1 MRVNAGVLIIICLL
15 FLVGTVAAVG
25 IPDTV
30 TVTTNKPWIIA
41 NNGDQS
47 TITVKVTN
55 TTTTPTDYSGPIEGV
70 TVNLAVDPLYG
81 TMSPLTITTNLSG
94 MASSTFKVKTKSGAA
109 QITATITAPALS
121 NSTIQSIDHDSP
133 YYPYFA
139 HPLNGEVASE
149 IPFNISITDL
159 WGNRIDDRKEVA
171 LSLPLHTL
179 SLHVHGPAPYDCNF
193 VGYGHDILPAL
204 DPNGNLSVNV
214 KLTSKIGSNYILM
227 DQLGSISDKFEWI
240 VAEATGK
247 PYSMT
252 GSISDG
258 GILPV
263 GFKPFII
270 DYFLYDVYGNPLGN
284 SSLWVNSS
292 EVGSGEQTLFTSN
305 SLGQIRLTY
314 GPKATVKTI
323 TITAT
328 SESNHTLTKVLFAQF
343 TTAEATNMVLAITP
357 QSLASRDIPTSQPA
371 QVVGK
376 VTDFFGNP
384 VAGQLVTFHLSDVQ
398 TSPFAATSAPSFNSA
413 SVVSIINATTNS
425 DGNAIVSFYPG
436 SFTIQQNDPNYSDK
450 ASGSCKVTATWN
462 SYSSPPVSLEWKNF
476 PYLSVSANATP
487 QTVLVNDTIDV
498 TIQVKG
504 DGYMMGTRPVSV
516 MLDMDAS
523 SSLNSGSRG
532 PDAKAS
538 SKKFV
543 DNLTPSLD
551 QVGLVSYGDD
561 DNEVFHSN
569 ASYNFFN
576 VKEAI
581 DNLTLKGGVS
591 GGNAISVKQSVDE
604 AVYRIMHNPTLHA
617 QEVRA
622 IILLGDSSYD
632 NGELPALVKETWG
645 SDGNDIR
652 VFTIMF
658 LSSSGGCGSGTDSK
672 LIRMKDLA
680 AQAGG
685 KYYCGSDKNAI
696 DDAYADIAGIL
707 RSLAG
712 VNATMDL
719 SFDNVEVNST
729 PMIGGQVFAYV
740 PETKTVWPN
749 STTTYK
755 NQSDEWKAPDYK
767 LHFYVGTIHVNEI
780 WETHYRLRVNQTGL
794 IKLFDNT
801 STITFNNGTE
811 TIHLPDL
818 YITSGPSYSPLGSNS
833 GTLDVSNL
841 MITKTGSITDFIPLN
856 WNLKYTGIATAT
868 EMMWYSYNNGPWVLF
883 SSQTNINP
891 GDFTHNAQ
899 LDVRKLPPGGYRIKV
914 HVIAPD
920 SIDDEEIS
928 APIAVGSKGIFIKL
942 E

>member
-1 MRVNAGVLIIICLL
+1 MRAKAGILIIICFI

-30 TVTTNKPWIIA
+30 TVSTDKPWIIA

-47 TITVKVTN
+47 IITVKVTN
-55 TTTTPTDYSGPIEGV
+55 TTLGFNGDVQGA
-70 TVNLAVDPLYG
+70 TVNLAVDPQYG
-81 TMSPLTITTNLSG
+81 TLSPATITTNLSG

-109 QITATITAPALS
+109 QINATIPATTLS
-121 NSTIQSIDHDSP
+121 DSVIQNIDHDSP
-133 YYPYFA
+133 YYSYFT
-139 HPLNGEVASE
+139 HPLSGTVATEV
-149 IPFNISITDL
+149 PFSLSVTDR
-159 WGNRIDDRKEVA
+159 WGNQIDNRRG
-171 LSLPLHTL
+171 SHIITL
-179 SLHVHGPAPYDCNF
+179 YVHGPAPDDCGF
-193 VGYGHDILPAL
+193 ADAGYNHTLTKTL
-204 DPNGNLSVNV
+204 DANGNSSSMVR
-214 KLTSKIGSNYILM
+214 LTTKIGPNNILM
-227 DQLGSISDKFEWI
+227 GAYGSIPDKFEWI
-240 VAEATGK
+240 VAEATD
-247 PYSMT
+247 PPLSPSSIT
-252 GSISDG
+252 GVISNG

-263 GFKPFII
+263 GTQPFII
-270 DYFLYDVYGNPLGN
+270 DYFIYDVYGNTLGN
-284 SSLWVNSS
+284 SPVWINTS
-292 EVGSGEQTLFTSN
+292 EVGSGEQQLYTSN
-305 SLGQIRLTY
+305 SLGQIRVTY
-314 GPKATVKTI
+314 GPKATVKNI

-328 SESNHTLTKVLFAQF
+328 SKSNPNIIKVLFAQF
-343 TTAEATNMVLAITP
+343 TSAEATNMVLAITP
-357 QSLASRDIPTSQPA
+357 QSMASRDIPTSQPA

-384 VAGQLVTFHLSDVQ
+384 VAGQEVTFHLSDVQ
-398 TSPFAATSAPSFNSA
+398 TSPFVTTGDPSFSST
-413 SVVSIINATTNS
+413 SVVSTINATTNS
-425 DGNAIVSFYPG
+425 DGNAIVFFYPG

-450 ASGSCKVTATWN
+450 ASGSCMVTATWN
-462 SYSSPPVSLEWKNF
+462 SYSPPPVKLEWKNF
-476 PYLSVSANATP
+476 PYLSISVNATP
-487 QTVLVNDTIDV
+487 QNVQVNDTIDV
-498 TIQVKG
+498 TINVKG
-504 DGYMMGTRPVSV
+504 DGYLMGTRPVTV

-576 VKEAI
+576 VKGAI

-591 GGNAISVKQSVDE
+591 GNSAISVKQSVDE
-604 AVYRIMHNPTLHA
+604 GVYRIMHNPTLHA

-622 IILLGDSSYD
+622 IILLGDSAYD
-632 NGELPALVKETWG
+632 SGELPALVKETWG

-658 LSSSGGCGSGTDSK
+658 LSSNNGCGSGTDSK
-672 LIRMKDLA
+672 LIRMKALA

-729 PMIGGQVFAYV
+729 PMSGGQVFAYI
-740 PETKTVWPN
+740 PETKTKWPN
-749 STTTYK
+749 STITYK
-755 NQSDEWKAPDYK
+755 NQSDEWQAPEYQ
-767 LHFYVGTIHVNEI
+767 LHFDIGTLHVNEM
-780 WETHYRLRVNQTGL
+780 WETQYRLKVNKTGL

-801 STITFNNGTE
+801 SKITFNNGTE
-811 TIHLPDL
+811 TIHLPDI

-833 GTLDVSNL
+833 GKLDISDLAV
-841 MITKTGSITDFIPLN
+841 TKSGSITDMIPVT
-856 WNLKYTGIATAT
+856 WNLKYLGIATAT
-868 EMMWYSYNNGPWVLF
+868 ETMWYSADNGPWVKF
-883 SSQTNINP
+883 STQTNINP
-891 GDFTHNAQ
+891 GDFTHGTQ
-899 LDVRKLPPGGYRIKV
+899 LDVKKLPPGGYRIKIRV
-914 HVIAPD
+914 VAPD
-920 SIDDEEIS
+920 AIDDEEITV
-928 APIAVGSKGIFIKL
+928 PITVGSAGIYIKL

>member
-1 MRVNAGVLIIICLL
+1 MRAKAGILIIICFI

-30 TVTTNKPWIIA
+30 TVSTDKPWIIA

-47 TITVKVTN
+47 IITVKVTN
-55 TTTTPTDYSGPIEGV
+55 TTLGFNGDVQGA
-70 TVNLAVDPLYG
+70 TVNLAVDPQYG
-81 TMSPLTITTNLSG
+81 TLSPATITTNLSG

-109 QITATITAPALS
+109 QINATIPATTLS
-121 NSTIQSIDHDSP
+121 DSVIQNIDHDSP
-133 YYPYFA
+133 YYSYFT
-139 HPLNGEVASE
+139 HPLSGTVATEV
-149 IPFNISITDL
+149 PFSLSVTDR
-159 WGNRIDDRKEVA
+159 WGNQIDNRRG
-171 LSLPLHTL
+171 SHIITL
-179 SLHVHGPAPYDCNF
+179 YVHGPAPDDCGF
-193 VGYGHDILPAL
+193 ADAGYNHTLTKTL
-204 DPNGNLSVNV
+204 DANGNSSSMVR
-214 KLTSKIGSNYILM
+214 LTTKIGPNNILM
-227 DQLGSISDKFEWI
+227 GAYGSIPDKFEWI
-240 VAEATGK
+240 VAEATD
-247 PYSMT
+247 PPLSPSSIT
-252 GSISDG
+252 GVISNG

-263 GFKPFII
+263 GTQPFII
-270 DYFLYDVYGNPLGN
+270 DYFIYDVYGNTLGN
-284 SSLWVNSS
+284 SPVWINTS
-292 EVGSGEQTLFTSN
+292 EVGSGEQQLYTSN
-305 SLGQIRLTY
+305 SLGQIRVTY
-314 GPKATVKTI
+314 GPKATVKNI

-328 SESNHTLTKVLFAQF
+328 SKSNPNIIKVLFAQF
-343 TTAEATNMVLAITP
+343 TSAEATNMVLAITP
-357 QSLASRDIPTSQPA
+357 QSMASRDIPTSQPA

-384 VAGQLVTFHLSDVQ
+384 VAGQEVTFHLSDVQ
-398 TSPFAATSAPSFNSA
+398 TSPFVTTGVPSFSST
-413 SVVSIINATTNS
+413 SVVSTINATTNS
-425 DGNAIVSFYPG
+425 DGNAIVFFYPG

-450 ASGSCKVTATWN
+450 ASGSCMVTATWN
-462 SYSSPPVSLEWKNF
+462 SYSPPPVKLEWKNF
-476 PYLSVSANATP
+476 PYLSISVNATP
-487 QTVLVNDTIDV
+487 QNVQVNDTIDV
-498 TIQVKG
+498 TINVKG
-504 DGYMMGTRPVSV
+504 DGYLMGTRPVTV

-576 VKEAI
+576 VKGAI

-591 GGNAISVKQSVDE
+591 GNSAISVKQSVDE
-604 AVYRIMHNPTLHA
+604 GVYRIMHNPTLHA

-622 IILLGDSSYD
+622 IILLGDSAYD
-632 NGELPALVKETWG
+632 SGELPALVKETWG

-658 LSSSGGCGSGTDSK
+658 LSSNNGCGSGTDSK
-672 LIRMKDLA
+672 LIRMKALA

-729 PMIGGQVFAYV
+729 PMSGGQVFAYI
-740 PETKTVWPN
+740 PETKTKWPN
-749 STTTYK
+749 STITYK
-755 NQSDEWKAPDYK
+755 NQSDEWKAPEYQ
-767 LHFYVGTIHVNEI
+767 LHFDIGTLHVNEM
-780 WETHYRLRVNQTGL
+780 WETQYRLKVNKTGL

-801 STITFNNGTE
+801 SKITFNNGTE
-811 TIHLPDL
+811 TIHLPDI

-833 GTLDVSNL
+833 GKLDISDLAV
-841 MITKTGSITDFIPLN
+841 TKSGSITDMIPVT
-856 WNLKYTGIATAT
+856 WNLKYLGIATAT
-868 EMMWYSYNNGPWVLF
+868 ETMWYSADNGPWVKF
-883 SSQTNINP
+883 STQTNINP
-891 GDFTHNAQ
+891 GDFTHGTQ
-899 LDVRKLPPGGYRIKV
+899 LDVKKLPPGGYRIKIRV
-914 HVIAPD
+914 VAPD
-920 SIDDEEIS
+920 AIDDEEITV
-928 APIAVGSKGIFIKL
+928 PITVGSAGIYIKL

>member
-1 MRVNAGVLIIICLL
+1 MRAKAGILIIICFI

-30 TVTTNKPWIIA
+30 TVSTDKPWIIA

-47 TITVKVTN
+47 IITVKVTN
-55 TTTTPTDYSGPIEGV
+55 TTLGFNGDVQGA
-70 TVNLAVDPLYG
+70 TVNLAVDPQYG
-81 TMSPLTITTNLSG
+81 TLSPATITTNLSG

-109 QITATITAPALS
+109 QINATIPATTLS
-121 NSTIQSIDHDSP
+121 DSVIQNIDHDSP
-133 YYPYFA
+133 YYSYFT
-139 HPLNGEVASE
+139 HPLSGTVATEV
-149 IPFNISITDL
+149 PFSLSVTDR
-159 WGNRIDDRKEVA
+159 WGNQIDNRRG
-171 LSLPLHTL
+171 SHIITL
-179 SLHVHGPAPYDCNF
+179 YVHGPAPDDCGF
-193 VGYGHDILPAL
+193 ADAGYNHTLTKTL
-204 DPNGNLSVNV
+204 DANGNSSSMVR
-214 KLTSKIGSNYILM
+214 LTTKIGPNNILM
-227 DQLGSISDKFEWI
+227 GAYGSIPDKFEWI
-240 VAEATGK
+240 VAEATD
-247 PYSMT
+247 PPLSPSSIT
-252 GSISDG
+252 GVISNG

-263 GFKPFII
+263 GTQPFII
-270 DYFLYDVYGNPLGN
+270 DYFIYDVYGNTLGN
-284 SSLWVNSS
+284 SPVWINTS
-292 EVGSGEQTLFTSN
+292 EVGSGEQQLYTSN
-305 SLGQIRLTY
+305 SLGQIRVTY
-314 GPKATVKTI
+314 GPKATVKNI

-328 SESNHTLTKVLFAQF
+328 SKSNPNIIKVLFAQF
-343 TTAEATNMVLAITP
+343 TSAEATNMVLAITP
-357 QSLASRDIPTSQPA
+357 QSMASRDIPTSQPA

-384 VAGQLVTFHLSDVQ
+384 VAGQEVTFHLSDVQ
-398 TSPFAATSAPSFNSA
+398 TSPFVTTGDPSFSST
-413 SVVSIINATTNS
+413 SVVSTINATTNS
-425 DGNAIVSFYPG
+425 DGNAIVFFYPG

-450 ASGSCKVTATWN
+450 ASGSCMVTATWN
-462 SYSSPPVSLEWKNF
+462 SYSPPPVKMEWKNF
-476 PYLSVSANATP
+476 PYLSISVNATP
-487 QTVLVNDTIDV
+487 QNVQVNDTIDV
-498 TIQVKG
+498 TINVKG
-504 DGYMMGTRPVSV
+504 DGYLMGTRPVTV

-576 VKEAI
+576 VKGAI

-591 GGNAISVKQSVDE
+591 GNSAISVKQSVDE
-604 AVYRIMHNPTLHA
+604 GVYRIMHNPTLHA

-622 IILLGDSSYD
+622 IILLGDSAYD
-632 NGELPALVKETWG
+632 SGELPALVKETWG

-707 RSLAG
+707 KSLAG

-729 PMIGGQVFAYV
+729 PMSGGQVFAYI
-740 PETKTVWPN
+740 PETKTKWPN
-749 STTTYK
+749 STITYK
-755 NQSDEWKAPDYK
+755 NQSDEWQAPDYQ
-767 LHFYVGTIHVNEI
+767 LHFDIGTLHINEI
-780 WETHYRLRVNQTGL
+780 WETQYRLKVNQTGL

-801 STITFNNGTE
+801 SKITFNNGTE
-811 TIHLPDL
+811 TIHLPDI

-833 GTLDVSNL
+833 GKLDISDLAV
-841 MITKTGSITDFIPLN
+841 TKSGSITDMIPVT
-856 WNLKYTGIATAT
+856 WNLKYLGIATAT
-868 EMMWYSYNNGPWVLF
+868 ETMWYSADNGPWVKF
-883 SSQTNINP
+883 STQTNINP
-891 GDFTHNAQ
+891 GDFTHGTQ
-899 LDVRKLPPGGYRIKV
+899 LDVKKLPPGGYRIKIRV
-914 HVIAPD
+914 VAPD
-920 SIDDEEIS
+920 AIDDEEITV
-928 APIAVGSKGIFIKL
+928 PITVGSAGIYIKL